1 MLRAQNQKR
10 RGTVKV
16 LNSYREGSYMKKL
29 YEEYLIFEIRDKNSI
44 SRESLESI
52 RNREVD
58 GVMNLQMIPKDAGVY
73 CFWNHSEMLPLSAW
87 MKENVENNEKEWIRK
102 LNCLMEVF

>member
-16 LNSYREGSYMKKL
+16 LNS

-52 RNREVD
+52 R
-58 GVMNLQMIPKDAGVY
+58 
-73 CFWNHSEMLPLSAW
+73 
-87 MKENVENNEKEWIRK
+87 WIFR
-102 LNCLMEVF
+102 